1 MTTPNQNGP
10 GERAITAIQG
20 AWASRPHRSNPV
32 GGTPTLLETPR
43 PSPSVS
49 ISLHRWLKS
58 PPISYLLSSIFL
70 LLCSTPVHANQPRPE
85 PGLERAVNWKWWV
98 VPSVPTQPWSLP
110 PQKVPVLIDS
120 SKPSTPGVPPAIDES
135 LYTVKKGD
143 VLVRI
148 ARRFKISVAQLKEF
162 NDLQSDFLQIGQQLR
177 IPNPEELA
185 ALRSTAK
192 KAPGQQQAP
201 PPGTISE
208 VLLLR
213 VFLDNQGFSTGPIT
227 DTPDSVFGRSLH
239 LYQNARGET
248 LDHPAVVERARS
260 LTPEPLTNYT
270 LRVEDFNFIA
280 PPKASAAPPSGS
292 KPSAKP
298 APTPPPSYDEL
309 ISPPLLAY
317 RSPWEFVAERFRCDE
332 KFLRK
337 LNARLPTHPPAGSIF
352 RVPNVA
358 PFEIEKIPARQIQPS
373 PDPSIS
379 AVIRDLIFLEI
390 YKNQKLVAVMPLSR
404 ARPGLRGR
412 GEWKILDAIPRP
424 RLATIQEPRIVREE
438 KTGPF
443 YVNPNPTPRPASAVL
458 AREQFLPAGPNN
470 PVGVVWINLARA
482 GEKDPLS
489 FGLHG
494 TSTPSEMFGFQS
506 LGGFRLSNWDILRA
520 ASLLPPGTPL
530 QWLP

>member
-1 MTTPNQNGP
+1 MLTPQKMLAASNHN
-10 GERAITAIQG
+10 AATQG

-32 GGTPTLLETPR
+32 GGTPTHLEVPASVRRLPLPLSFLLF
-43 PSPSVS
+43 
-49 ISLHRWLKS
+49 
-58 PPISYLLSSIFL
+58 SIFW
-70 LLCSTPVHANQPRPE
+70 LLCSLPLLHANQPRPE

-98 VPSVPTQPWSLP
+98 VPSVPSQSWSLP
-110 PQKVPVLIDS
+110 PQKVPVLIDPL
-120 SKPSTPGVPPAIDES
+120 KPSSPSAPPALDES

-148 ARRFKISVAQLKEF
+148 ARRFNITVAQLKEF
-162 NDLQSDFLQIGQQLR
+162 NNLQSDFLQIGQQLR
-177 IPNPEELA
+177 IPNPEERL
-185 ALRSTAK
+185 ALRSTQQ
-192 KAPGQQQAP
+192 KAPGLQAVP
-201 PPGTISE
+201 APGAINE

-227 DTPDSVFGRSLH
+227 DTPDPVFGRSLH
-239 LYQNARGET
+239 LYQTARGET
-248 LDHPAVVERARS
+248 LDHPAVVERARTF
-260 LTPEPLTNYT
+260 TPEPLTNYT
-270 LRVEDFNFIA
+270 LRVEDFHFIA
-280 PPKASAAPPSGS
+280 PPKASAAPPVGS

-309 ISPPLLAY
+309 ISAPLLAY
-317 RSPWEFVAERFRCDE
+317 RSPWEFVAERFHCDE
-332 KFLRK
+332 RFLRK
-337 LNARLPTHPPAGSIF
+337 LNSRLPTHPPAGSVF
-352 RVPNVA
+352 RVPNVT
-358 PFEIEKIPARQIQPS
+358 PFAIEKIPASDIQPP

-379 AVIRDLIFLEI
+379 AVIRDLAVLEI
-390 YKNQKLVAVMPLSR
+390 SKNQKLVAVMPLSR

-424 RLATIQEPRIVREE
+424 RLATIQEPRVVREE

-443 YVNPNPTPRPASAVL
+443 YVNPNPTPRPAAAVL

-470 PVGVVWINLARA
+470 PAGVVWINLAKA
-482 GEKDPLS
+482 ENTDPLL

-494 TSTPSEMFGFQS
+494 TSTPSEMFGYES

-520 ASLLPPGTPL
+520 ASLLPPGTSL